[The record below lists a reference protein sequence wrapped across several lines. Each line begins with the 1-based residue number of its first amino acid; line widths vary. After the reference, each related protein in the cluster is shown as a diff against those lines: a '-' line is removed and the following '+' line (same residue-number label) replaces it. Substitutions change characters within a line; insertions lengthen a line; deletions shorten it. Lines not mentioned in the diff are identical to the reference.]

1 MKRWSGIIK
10 NNDKDW
16 NDFIPSDDNF
26 ATMEKNF
33 RIRKVFGIFLTYRGK
48 NFNFKFMVD
57 RDNECLLQRV
67 YKEC

>member
-16 NDFIPSDDNF
+16 NDFIPDDNF
-26 ATMEKNF
+26 ATMKKNF
-33 RIRKVFGIFLTYRGK
+33 KIRKVFGIFLTYRGK